1 MKTAQDAE
9 GVGTMRFRE
18 RLYAL
23 LDGRNGLDAL
33 SCTLLGLAAAL
44 LVVNPFLHTVIL
56 VVIEYVLLIWVI
68 FRFFSRNRAARQAEN
83 QRFTGFFRAVG
94 RFFKLQKNKFRDRK
108 THVYRKCPSCKT
120 VLRLPRVKG
129 EHGVT
134 CPKCRAH
141 FEVQV

>member
-1 MKTAQDAE
+1 
-9 GVGTMRFRE
+9 MRFRE

-23 LDGRNGLDAL
+23 LNGRNGLDAL
-33 SCTLLGLAAAL
+33 SYTLLGLSAAL
-44 LVVNPFLHTVIL
+44 LVVNLFLHSVIL
-56 VVIEYVLLIWVI
+56 VVIEYALLAWVI
-68 FRFFSRNRAARQAEN
+68 FRFFSRNLAARQEEN
-83 QRFTGFFRAVG
+83 RRFVGFFQAVG
-94 RFFKLQKNKFRDRK
+94 RFFKLQKNKIRDRK

-141 FEVQV
+141 FDVQVR